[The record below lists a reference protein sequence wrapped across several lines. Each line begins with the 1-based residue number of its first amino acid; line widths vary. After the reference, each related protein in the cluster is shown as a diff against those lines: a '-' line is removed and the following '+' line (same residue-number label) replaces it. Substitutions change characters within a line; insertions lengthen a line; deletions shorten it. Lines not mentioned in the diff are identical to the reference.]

1 MIRNIKNLFFYFLL
15 KLIELYGIFCRFF
28 KSSNFLTRVFRYLK
42 KINDITIYVLED
54 NKMNVLN
61 NINDV
66 YKYKNNKFY
75 IQINKDNLQKC
86 LVFDNIHILFDIYDR
101 LIPIVQSRQSKF
113 SNYMEVIDKTTNI
126 DIIEIFNQYVDKDN
140 FFFSDI
146 TGYLIKPNDLYDFTK
161 NRFVVENG
169 GIEIVQMDLQSKEI
183 NFDSPIF
190 EN

>member
-1 MIRNIKNLFFYFLL
+1 MLDIIKNIFFYFLI
-15 KLIELYGIFCRFF
+15 KLIEIYGFF
-28 KSSNFLTRVFRYLK
+28 KSSKFLTRLYRYLK
-42 KINDITIYVLED
+42 RTNDITIYVLED
-54 NKMNVLN
+54 NKMKLLN
-61 NINDV
+61 IINDV
-66 YKYKNNKFY
+66 YHYKNNKFY

-113 SNYMEVIDKTTNI
+113 SKYMEVIDKTTNI

-169 GIEIVQMDLQSKEI
+169 GIEIVQMDLESKEI